1 MRRARMVVIAGLL
14 VKVAA
19 LGIWWR
25 AGLAQAERRGEE
37 AASGGE
43 AKAGVPAELF
53 RKSRGFQELLQA
65 VEQRGADLER
75 REQALAAREAALKAL
90 EAALGE
96 QVVHLD
102 PTVAAETPAPG
113 STAPGPAAATA
124 EGAPAP
130 EPAAAGRCGV
140 VVTKIYQSM
149 KPEEAAGIFDRLD
162 DTTAKMIFACMKERQ
177 IGAILAAMNKDRA
190 VALTRALAGS

>member
-1 MRRARMVVIAGLL
+1 MMTMRRARMVVIAGLVL
-14 VKVAA
+14 KVAV
-19 LGIWWR
+19 LGAWWR
-25 AGLAQAERRGEE
+25 AGLAQAERHGEE
-37 AASGGE
+37 AGAGE
-43 AKAGVPAELF
+43 EVKAGIPAELF

-65 VEQRGADLER
+65 VEQRGAELER
-75 REQALAAREAALKAL
+75 REQAVAEREAALKAL

-96 QVVHLD
+96 QVVRID
-102 PTVAAETPAPG
+102 PSAAAEPSA
-113 STAPGPAAATA
+113 PAAAA
-124 EGAPAP
+124 GGAPAP
-130 EPAAAGRCGV
+130 EPAAGRCGV